1 MIAFQQEERHDA
13 DLGRVLDRVLPAH
26 PHVREVTRA
35 VEAVLQ
41 GEAGIPVL
49 ASDRALWTAARA
61 LASVGDR
68 SAADAVLSATCSLA
82 EWSGNL
88 ELSTL
93 PEPTIRLIESG
104 MVQATASSVL
114 GGGLLVRL
122 DLRRLPRE
130 AAGLELIYVALVHR
144 LVDACL
150 PLWHGVQGHGALLV
164 HGLHLHAGALG
175 RGGRTGVRAEHWLQ
189 DVFQQRLEQ
198 WARREGWTHTPTLVQ
213 AS

>member
-1 MIAFQQEERHDA
+1 MIAWQTEDRHDA
-13 DLGRVLDRVLPAH
+13 DLGRVLDQVLPSH
-26 PHVREVTRA
+26 PHVREVARA

-61 LASVGDR
+61 LALVGER

-88 ELSTL
+88 ELSDL
-93 PEPTIRLIESG
+93 PEPTLRLIESG
-104 MVQATASSVL
+104 LVQATASSVL

-122 DLRRLPRE
+122 DLRRVPCE
-130 AAGLELIYVALVHR
+130 AAGLELIYVALIHR

-150 PLWHGVQGHGALLV
+150 PLWQGVQGHGTLLV
-164 HGLHLHAGALG
+164 HGLQLHAVSLG
-175 RGGRTGVRAEHWLQ
+175 RGGRTGVRAAHWLQ
-189 DVFQQRLEQ
+189 EVFRQRLDQ
-198 WARREGWTHTPTLVQ
+198 WARREGWSQSPALVQ

>member
-1 MIAFQQEERHDA
+1 MIAWHTEDRHDA
-13 DLGRVLDRVLPAH
+13 DLGRVLDQVLPSH

-68 SAADAVLSATCSLA
+68 SAADTVLSATCSLS
-82 EWSGNL
+82 EWSGVL
-88 ELSTL
+88 DVSGL

-104 MVQATASSVL
+104 LVQATASSVL

-122 DLRRLPRE
+122 DLRKLPSE
-130 AAGLELIYVALVHR
+130 ETGLELMYVALIHR

-150 PLWHGVQGHGALLV
+150 PLWHSVQGRGTLLV
-164 HGLHLHAGALG
+164 HGLPLHAGSLG
-175 RGGRTGVRAEHWLQ
+175 RGGRTGVRAVVGLQ
-189 DVFQQRLEQ
+189 AIFRQRLDQ
-198 WARREGWTHTPTLVQ
+198 GARREGWSQAPALVQ